1 MNQSALDYTTGSS
14 LSINAIEKILMLYLS
29 SKNTVMP
36 NLESLIELDGEMPM
50 AHLFRG
56 YLLKMASDP
65 RFNGVAIQSLHTAN
79 KLPKNAREQLHSAA
93 LGAWFDGNTVKAV
106 AHLEQLLLQFPTDT
120 LALKIAHHLH
130 FYSGDAKQMRLSI
143 ARVVNHYQP
152 EQPFYG
158 FVIGMHSFGLEESGE
173 YAEAEKFGRLA
184 VEINPDDQWAA
195 HAVAHVMQMQS
206 RFAEGINWTNDV
218 LPTWQDSNNFIFH
231 VYWHQ
236 ALFQLGQNNLDAALE
251 VYDRHLT
258 APLQDDFYLDVC
270 NAASLLWRIEMLGGN
285 VANRWQSL
293 QHYAKRSTDDELIF
307 CTLHYL
313 MAPAKLGDQ
322 QQIQIALEKLQIWKQ
337 QNSTQAKVVAEVGES
352 LAFGICDLGAGR
364 FNQASEHFTKVAS
377 NIHKIGGSHAQ
388 RYLFDDMRRWAEAQA
403 SI

>member
-1 MNQSALDYTTGSS
+1 MHQSALNYTVGTPSS
-14 LSINAIEKILMLYLS
+14 IEAFHEILMLYFG

-36 NLESLIELDGEMPM
+36 NLESLIARDPEMPM

-65 RFNGVAIQSLHTAN
+65 RFGDVAKLSLRTAN
-79 KLPKNAREQLHSAA
+79 KLPQNAREQLHGAA
-93 LGAWFDGNTVKAV
+93 LEAWFDGNTVTAV

-130 FYSGDAKQMRLSI
+130 FYSGNAEQMRLSI
-143 ARVVNHYQP
+143 ARVVNDYQP
-152 EQPFYG
+152 DHPFYG

-173 YAEAEKFGRLA
+173 YGDAEKLGRLA

-206 RFAEGINWTNDV
+206 RFADGVNWTNDV

-251 VYDRHLT
+251 VYDRYLT
-258 APLQDDFYLDVC
+258 APLRDDFYLDVC

-285 VANRWQSL
+285 VGNRWQAL
-293 QHYAKRSTDDELIF
+293 QAYAKRSTDDELIF

-313 MAPAKLGDQ
+313 MAPARLGDQ
-322 QQIQIALEKLQIWKQ
+322 QQIQIALEKLQVWKH
-337 QNSTQAKVVAEVGES
+337 QNSTQSKVVADVGES
-352 LAFGICDLGAGR
+352 LALGICDLGAGR
-364 FNQASEHFTKVAS
+364 FSQASEHFTRVAP

-388 RYLFDDMRRWAEAQA
+388 RHLFEDMRLWAKAQA
-403 SI
+403 SN